1 MSVEW
6 LGVFVFLGVAALGVA
21 WVLRSRGGVSA
32 HDDVQA
38 QSEALRRE
46 LSVLVEKSAGNEREL
61 SLARERVA
69 GLESRERELLEQ
81 LSAVTSKQGETE
93 GRFTAA
99 LKQIDDLKG
108 QRQELLLKLEE
119 AVSIKNNLDTQIG
132 VLSETV
138 RLKEQS
144 LAELEARRRK
154 ADEELKLV
162 FENLSQRLL
171 RESSDKFSERSK
183 SELESLLKP
192 FKETLELTKG
202 ELAQS
207 KGAAKEHQEVLI
219 KQVERIIEEADAL
232 TRVFKGR
239 NMQAF
244 GELGEELLEGVLT
257 AAGLSRGTHYEVQV
271 QIDGGEEGALRPD
284 VIVKLP
290 DGKHLVIDAKAT
302 LKNYNLAVTTEDKK
316 ARQQYL
322 EANVSD
328 ILARVKELT
337 KKHYDKLKSVKSPD
351 FVLMYLPFEQ
361 AYIAALEVRPT
372 LVEDAMR
379 QRVAI
384 VTNSTLLAT
393 LRTVSYVWSLDLQ
406 QRNSTL
412 IAEQGGKLLD
422 KMVGFTE
429 DMQKV
434 VRAANTCRDYAEDAW
449 KKLFDGGGNL
459 KAQAQK
465 LKELGV
471 KGKKSYSN
479 PLFED
484 QDEIEPEGE
493 ALKQSAET

>member
-6 LGVFVFLGVAALGVA
+6 LAVLVFLGATALALA
-21 WVLRSRGGVSA
+21 WVLRPRGSVSG
-32 HDDVQA
+32 HDDVHA
-38 QSEALRRE
+38 QSEALRSEISALAERH
-46 LSVLVEKSAGNEREL
+46 AGNEREL

-81 LSAVTSKQGETE
+81 LSVATNKQGETE

-99 LKQIDDLKG
+99 LKEIDDLKG
-108 QRQELLLKLEE
+108 QRQELLTKLEE

-219 KQVERIIEEADAL
+219 KQVERIREEADAL
-232 TRVFKGR
+232 TRVFKGHS
-239 NMQAF
+239 MQAF
-244 GELGEELLEGVLT
+244 GELGEDLLERVLT
-257 AAGLSRGTHYEVQV
+257 AAGLARGPHYEVQT
-271 QIDGGEEGALRPD
+271 QIDEGEDGAFRPD

-302 LKNYNLAVTTEDKK
+302 LKNYNLAVTAEDRKVRK
-316 ARQQYL
+316 QYL

-328 ILARVKELT
+328 IQARVKELN
-337 KKHYDKLKSVKSPD
+337 KKHYDKLKSVNSPD

-361 AYIAALEVRPT
+361 AYIAALELCPT

-379 QRVAI
+379 KKVAI

-393 LRTVSYVWSLDLQ
+393 LRTVSYVWTLDLQ
-406 QRNSTL
+406 QRNAAL

-422 KMVGFTE
+422 KIVGFTE
-429 DMQKV
+429 DMYKV
-434 VRAANTCRDYAEDAW
+434 INAANNCQSYAQRAW
-449 KKLFDGGGNL
+449 KKLFDGNGNL

-471 KGKKSYSN
+471 KGKKPLSG
-479 PLFED
+479 PLFEVPED
-484 QDEIEPEGE
+484 IEVEAE
-493 ALKQSAET
+493 ALEQPAET

>member
-6 LGVFVFLGVAALGVA
+6 LGVFVFLGAAALVVA
-21 WVLRSRGGVSA
+21 WMLRSRSVGGV
-32 HDDVQA
+32 HEDVQA
-38 QSEALRRE
+38 RGEALRSE
-46 LSVLVEKSAGNEREL
+46 LAVLVERNAGNEREL

-69 GLESRERELLEQ
+69 GLESRERELHAN
-81 LSAVTSKQGETE
+81 LSAATNKHGETE
-93 GRFTAA
+93 GRLTAA
-99 LKQIDDLKG
+99 LKEISDLKG
-108 QRQELLLKLEE
+108 QRQELQGRLEE
-119 AVSIKNNLDTQIG
+119 IVSIKNNLDTRIG
-132 VLSETV
+132 VLNETV
-138 RLKEQS
+138 RLKEES
-144 LAELEARRRK
+144 LAELEERRRK

-207 KGAAKEHQEVLI
+207 KGAAKEHQEVLM
-219 KQVERIIEEADAL
+219 KQVERIREEADAL
-232 TRVFKGR
+232 TRVFKGHS
-239 NMQAF
+239 MQAF
-244 GELGEELLEGVLT
+244 GELGEDLLERVLT
-257 AAGLSRGTHYEVQV
+257 SAGLSRGMHYEVQT
-271 QIDGGEEGALRPD
+271 QIDAGEDGALRPD

-302 LKNYNLAVTTEDKK
+302 LKNYNLAVTAEDRKVRK
-316 ARQQYL
+316 QYL

-328 ILARVKELT
+328 IQARVKELN
-337 KKHYDKLKSVKSPD
+337 KKHYDKLRSVNSPD

-361 AYIAALEVRPT
+361 AYIAALELCPT

-379 QRVAI
+379 KKVAI

-393 LRTVSYVWSLDLQ
+393 LRTVSYVWTLDLQ
-406 QRNSTL
+406 QRNATL

-422 KMVGFTE
+422 KMVGFTD
-429 DMQKV
+429 DMKRV
-434 VRAANTCRDYAEDAW
+434 LKAAGDCREYAEEAW

-471 KGKKSYSN
+471 KGKKPHSG
-479 PLFED
+479 PLFEESED
-484 QDEIEPEGE
+484 IEVE
-493 ALKQSAET
+493 AESLEQPAET